1 MEKTDIRTRRRKRK
15 VEEEEEEEEEVEEEH
30 MMNEQKKAERM
41 TAQGVGSQS
50 SMLLC
55 SESKNIF
62 RQDVAPGWDAVKHRN
77 CSQFLLQ
84 VLLLRQ
90 FNKGI
95 RKEEEK

>member
-1 MEKTDIRTRRRKRK
+1 MEKTGIRKRRRKRND
-15 VEEEEEEEEEVEEEH
+15 EEEEEEEVEEEQ

-62 RQDVAPGWDAVKHRN
+62 PQDVAPGQDAVKHRN
-77 CSQFLLQ
+77 RSQFLLQ

-90 FNKGI
+90 FNRGI
-95 RKEEEK
+95 LEEEEN